1 MLCYLRSNLAPKCT
15 KIPDK
20 NRQRRNLMPVN
31 FRNTQFAALAANLK
45 QCPELGLPE
54 IVMSG
59 KSNVGKSSL
68 INALSDN
75 KKLAR
80 VSQTPGKT
88 RAVVFF
94 NVDRKILIADLPGY
108 GYAKVSKDL
117 KEGFSKLADDYFT
130 CGRKYDLVLHLI
142 DVRHQPSK
150 EDIGMLQY
158 MNSNNIP
165 YFVVF
170 TKCDKFSRAQL
181 MKRLKELQ
189 EEFDFSENAM
199 IYAVSSQAKMGIED
213 LRKGIADYLGIE

>member
-1 MLCYLRSNLAPKCT
+1 MS
-15 KIPDK
+15 
-20 NRQRRNLMPVN
+20 VN
-31 FRNTQFAALAANLK
+31 FRNTRFMTLAAKLD
-45 QCPELGLPE
+45 QCPEHDMPE

-88 RAVVFF
+88 RAVVYF
-94 NVDRKILIADLPGY
+94 NVDRKIMIADLPGY
-108 GYAKVSKDL
+108 GYAKVSKEL

-142 DVRHQPSK
+142 DVRHEPSK
-150 EDIGMLQY
+150 EDIGMLEY
-158 MNSNNIP
+158 LNDNNIP

-181 MKRLKELQ
+181 TKRIREL
-189 EEFDFSENAM
+189 EEIFDFSEDANV
-199 IYAVSSQAKMGIED
+199 YAVSSQAKS
-213 LRKGIADYLGIE
+213 GIADLQKGICEFLSL

>member
-1 MLCYLRSNLAPKCT
+1 
-15 KIPDK
+15 
-20 NRQRRNLMPVN
+20 MPVN

-158 MNSNNIP
+158 MNDNNIP

-189 EEFDFSENAM
+189 DEFDFSENAM
-199 IYAVSSQAKMGIED
+199 IYAVSSQAKMGIDD
-213 LRKGIADYLGIE
+213 LRKGISDYLGLT

>member
-1 MLCYLRSNLAPKCT
+1 
-15 KIPDK
+15 
-20 NRQRRNLMPVN
+20 MPVN
-31 FRNTQFAALAANLK
+31 FRNTQFSALAANLK

-130 CGRKYDLVLHLI
+130 CGRKYNLVLHLI